1 VDSPPNAATMVSQSI
16 EACSPLSGLGLFM
29 GSQTTQEARV
39 LVMERIRLN
48 RLQSR
53 NVAT

>member
-29 GSQTTQEARV
+29 GSQTTQEACV
-39 LVMERIRLN
+39 LVMARLWLN
-48 RLQSR
+48 LLQSQ